1 MSRVLDSRRV
11 LVYTFNQVVE
21 CHRVRMVGVG
31 VAIAQPHGVDAENA
45 APDTRRIARITARTK
60 IEGRLY
66 FELGKLTN
74 SGRTARGAAPEIGN
88 AMTHIFKKET
98 KAPIVLVALVSM
110 LALAGCTSTSGGS
123 TSAGSAGAT
132 NSRLQ
137 QVIKSGT
144 LKVGVLPDYPPY
156 SLQDASGKIVGYE
169 PDIAAHLAAAL
180 GVKLVMINTD
190 GTSRKPVLD
199 SNRVDVD
206 IDAFTAT
213 DVRAKAVDFT
223 IPYVASGALPL
234 FRKVNTIKSLADLK
248 GKKVSVARGSTNDS
262 LMTKQFPDTTV
273 VRFDTIA
280 DAGQAVKS
288 GKVDAVM
295 EGFATV
301 QAAAAKDPS
310 LGVLNVEPISPALI
324 SMGVKQGDQVWV
336 NYLNNFIR
344 NLNSSGVNLD
354 PLWSALIALTINNGA
369 YVAEI
374 LRAGFDSV
382 PSGLREAAH
391 ALGMNS
397 LQTFRYVV
405 FTPGIR
411 KVFPAMTNQFILLFL
426 FSSVA
431 SVIAL
436 PELTNALMTVNSNT
450 LRTFEVFTFGAL
462 LYYAVSSVLAI
473 GSRVGEK
480 RLFRW

>member
-1 MSRVLDSRRV
+1 
-11 LVYTFNQVVE
+11 
-21 CHRVRMVGVG
+21 MVGVG

-45 APDTRRIARITARTK
+45 APDTRRIARITAGTK

-156 SLQDASGKIVGYE
+156 SSQDASGKIVGYE

-234 FRKVNTIKSLADLK
+234 FRKVNPIKSLADLK

-280 DAGQAVKS
+280 DAVQAVKS

-344 NLNSSGVNLD
+344 NLNSSGDNQ
-354 PLWSALIALTINNGA
+354 ALYKKWFKADL
-369 YVAEI
+369 
-374 LRAGFDSV
+374 
-382 PSGLREAAH
+382 P
-391 ALGMNS
+391 
-397 LQTFRYVV
+397 
-405 FTPGIR
+405 
-411 KVFPAMTNQFILLFL
+411 K
-426 FSSVA
+426 
-431 SVIAL
+431 VIA
-436 PELTNALMTVNSNT
+436 
-450 LRTFEVFTFGAL
+450 
-462 LYYAVSSVLAI
+462 YQ
-473 GSRVGEK
+473 
-480 RLFRW
+480 